1 MINLLFSEV
10 NITLTIL
17 FLLLVIYWLFTIFS
31 GLDWDVDFDVD
42 IDVDVD
48 VDVDFDADADID
60 THIEGGELEIHDLAN
75 TDIDKDQVVK
85 DRRKQ
90 LKWWQ
95 IVLIHFN
102 FVGLPFMFTLT
113 CWVFFWWVLT
123 LTCTSITQTYNTTFG
138 FVWFFAAILP
148 SLYVTKLF
156 TNPFKSFFNS
166 LNKDGDKE
174 VDFLGRTGTLKDSIK
189 GDETGQVELLVDGN
203 ILLINVR
210 SLKGEPISG
219 GQNVLVINV
228 SKDKSIY
235 FVQVYQS

>member
-1 MINLLFSEV
+1 MINLLFSDV

-17 FLLLVIYWLFTIFS
+17 FLLLVTYWLFTMFS
-31 GLDWDVDFDVD
+31 GIDWDVD
-42 IDVDVD
+42 IDVDID

-60 THIEGGELEIHDLAN
+60 THIEGGELELHDVAN
-75 TDIDKDQVVK
+75 VDVNKEQVVK

-95 IVLIHFN
+95 IVLVHFN

-113 CWVFFWWVLT
+113 CWVFFWWILT
-123 LTCTSITQTYNTTFG
+123 LTTTSLTQTYNSTFG
-138 FVWFFAAILP
+138 FVWFLTAILP
-148 SLYVTKLF
+148 SLYITKLF
-156 TNPFKSFFNS
+156 TSPFKTFFKS

-189 GDETGQVELLVDGN
+189 GDKIGQVELLVEDN
-203 ILLINVR
+203 FLLINVK
-210 SLKGEPISG
+210 SFKGEPISG
-219 GQNVLVINV
+219 GQNVLIIN
-228 SKDKSIY
+228 SLKDKSIY